1 MKQTSNSMTDLEY
14 FELLCQRISDAC
26 INIAHSYDEYLTL
39 CFICVEFG
47 DVGRRWFH
55 LLSSVDEKYDHS
67 ECDRKFD
74 NAEKTTQHKYTIGTL
89 VDIAKKMGVDTSKPR
104 GRHQK
109 TEEERKEEQ
118 ANQMKQIV
126 KQLRDWAHWRFNT
139 WLNRPEILEP
149 DCQWRPVCDRD
160 LSTYYCRLKEAGLKV
175 KLQDVQAIIFNRDFT
190 NDYDPFRSYL
200 EKLPKWQEGDPDYI
214 HEFFVG
220 HIVFGDPENTEL
232 YDLLFRKYFVGMVA
246 LWLGK
251 ALENPLMPVFTG
263 KQHIGK
269 TYLIMRILPTELQS
283 YIHCV
288 NPAARVDKDFELSLC
303 ETPLMFLDE
312 FSINSVTRSEAYKY
326 AITSST
332 SYLRDSYG
340 HFREKR
346 YRKASLIAA
355 TNNKRFIRDPEGDRR
370 FVAVSVV
377 DTVNLNEAPLP
388 YEGAYAQ
395 AVYLL
400 ENGFDPKPNKQE
412 SQLISEHNIPF
423 LVPND
428 IEEALRTFIRMPE
441 ITDNPEA
448 YSAGDLQKELN
459 LRGFYGR
466 DTSSVNIGKAMKN
479 LGFKSKKVRGTNK
492 YVVVF
497 ADMDRQ
503 KRERIEDAMDEDEK
517 PF

>member
-1 MKQTSNSMTDLEY
+1 MKTIVNSISDQEY

-26 INIAHSYDEYLTL
+26 VNIAHTYDEYLTL

-47 DVGRRWFH
+47 DVGRKWFH
-55 LLSSVDEKYDHS
+55 LLSSVDEKYDRS

-74 NAEKTTQHKYTIGTL
+74 NAVKTTQHKYTIGTL
-89 VDIAKKMGVDTSKPR
+89 VDIAKKMGVDTTKPR
-104 GRHQK
+104 GRHKK
-109 TEEERKEEQ
+109 TENERQEEQ

-126 KQLRDWAHWRFNT
+126 QKMRDWASWRFNI
-139 WLNRPEILEP
+139 WLNRPEIQEP
-149 DCQWRPVCDRD
+149 GGQWKPICERD
-160 LSTYYCRLKEAGLKV
+160 LSTFYCRLKEAGLRV

-190 NDYDPFRSYL
+190 SDFDPFQSYL
-200 EKLPKWQEGDPDYI
+200 NMLPKWKDGDPDYI
-214 HEFFVG
+214 HEFFVD
-220 HIVFGDPENTEL
+220 HIIFGDPENTEL
-232 YDLLFRKYFVGMVA
+232 YDVLFRKFFVGMVA

-251 ALENPLMPVFTG
+251 AMENPLMPVLTG

-269 TYLIMRILPTELQS
+269 TYLIMNILPPELQS

-288 NPAARVDKDFELSLC
+288 NPAARVDKDFELSLS

-332 SYLRDSYG
+332 SYIRDSYG

-346 YRKASLIAA
+346 FRKASLIAA
-355 TNNKRFIRDPEGDRR
+355 TNNERFIRDPEGDRR
-370 FVAVSVV
+370 FVAVAVT
-377 DTVNLNEAPLP
+377 DTVNLNDNPLP

-400 ENGFDPKPNKQE
+400 DNGFNPKPTQQE

-428 IEEALRTFIRMPE
+428 VEEALRTFVRIPE
-441 ITDNPEA
+441 SRENPEA
-448 YSAGDLQKELN
+448 YSSGDLLKELN

-466 DTSSVNIGKAMKN
+466 DMKVINVGKAMKS
-479 LGFKSKKVRGTNK
+479 LGFESKKVRGTYK
-492 YVVVF
+492 YLVVF
-497 ADMDRQ
+497 ADIDRQ
-503 KRERIEDAMDEDEK
+503 KRERIEDAMSENEM